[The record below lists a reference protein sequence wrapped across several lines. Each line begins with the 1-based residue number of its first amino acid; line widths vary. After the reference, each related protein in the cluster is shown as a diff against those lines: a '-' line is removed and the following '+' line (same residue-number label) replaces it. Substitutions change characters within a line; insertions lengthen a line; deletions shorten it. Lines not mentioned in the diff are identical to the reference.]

1 VRRRSTTP
9 SPWAPS
15 NLDLGLD
22 KTCQQ
27 ICLSFNKQA
36 LCDNNPQRDA
46 KPAGKQTRVDTGRP
60 PSTPSAAPKRIPFKR
75 KVRLFQ
81 GDTEP

>member
-1 VRRRSTTP
+1 
-9 SPWAPS
+9 
-15 NLDLGLD
+15 
-22 KTCQQ
+22 
-27 ICLSFNKQA
+27 LSFNKQA